1 MKMIRYKAEKNEEK
15 HRKIH
20 MAFENRN
27 KEIYQKSFDA
37 YGEAMTSLKERHQL
51 SQKKE
56 IEFEQQ
62 KFNNFKM
69 YMSM

>member
-27 KEIYQKSFDA
+27 KEIYQKSLDA
-37 YGEAMTSLKERHQL
+37 YGEAMISLKERHEL

-56 IEFEQQ
+56 IEFE
-62 KFNNFKM
+62 
-69 YMSM
+69 